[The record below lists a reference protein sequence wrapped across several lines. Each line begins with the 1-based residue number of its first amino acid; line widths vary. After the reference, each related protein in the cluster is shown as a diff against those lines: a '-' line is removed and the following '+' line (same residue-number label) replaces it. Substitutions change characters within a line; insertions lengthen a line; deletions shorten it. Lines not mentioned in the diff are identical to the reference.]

1 MRVGQTQSAG
11 VEILAFYLCGKEC
24 PEMPQRSE
32 QQARGLRE
40 CDWHN
45 RGSTAGEENV
55 VCEDGVER
63 TEERNGSK

>member
-1 MRVGQTQSAG
+1 
-11 VEILAFYLCGKEC
+11 
-24 PEMPQRSE
+24 MPQRSE

-55 VCEDGVER
+55 VCDDGVER